1 VNVSQ
6 ASIRAALACAALSAL
21 CVAPLAA
28 QTTSASYLSR
38 PQVVG
43 GNPGPAHNYVCPNAD
58 GGPAIDCYLDAV
70 RHLYTMCKHVKS
82 IEIIEFGFEKSGE
95 GTNSTK
101 SEYCVDKQKSNI
113 ARPYQ
118 AALREANLSKPIV
131 ESLRTLHEF
140 WLGALASLK
149 WQPGESDEDYGVR
162 TGMVFPGIDEQVD
175 AIRAALADVREALA
189 ATRQKARR

>member
-1 VNVSQ
+1 MYR
-6 ASIRAALACAALSAL
+6 ASIRAALACAAVSAL
-21 CVAPLAA
+21 CAGPLAA
-28 QTTSASYLSR
+28 QTTPASYLSK

-82 IEIIEFGFEKSGE
+82 IEIIEHGYEKSGE
-95 GTNSTK
+95 GTNSSK

-113 ARPYQ
+113 AKPYQ
-118 AALREANLSKPIV
+118 AALKEANLSKSAV
-131 ESLRTLHEF
+131 EGLRSLHEF
-140 WLGALASLK
+140 WLGSLASLK

-175 AIRAALADVREALA
+175 AIRSLLAEVREAVA
-189 ATRQKARR
+189 AARQKAKR